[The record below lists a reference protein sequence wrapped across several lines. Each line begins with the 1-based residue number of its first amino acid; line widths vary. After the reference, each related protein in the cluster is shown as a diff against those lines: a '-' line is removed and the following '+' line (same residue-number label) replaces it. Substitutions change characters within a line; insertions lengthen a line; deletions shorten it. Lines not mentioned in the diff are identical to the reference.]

1 MLTKFYKIQKSYFI
15 KMFAIIRRHLLHGH
29 EDAPPT
35 TRPNYQRSPHLRLME
50 RIRKQSAPSFF

>member
-1 MLTKFYKIQKSYFI
+1 MQNFI
-15 KMFAIIRRHLLHGH
+15 KFKRAIFIKIFAISRGHLLHGN

-35 TRPNYQRSPHLRLME
+35 TRPNYQRSPHQPLME